1 MNIGASEA
9 LIEKKI
15 AGLFSGKQPEELY
28 QPMSYIL
35 ALDAQ
40 RRLSQLTLWGCQLY
54 GGDTEKAITPAVGV
68 EVFYGFFLI
77 HDDLLE
83 HRNTREQEP
92 SIHSKWD
99 SNIAILS
106 GDAMIFKALELL
118 IQVEKALIKPAV
130 KMFNQCFTEIC
141 EQKQRALNHQ
151 GQVTTSCGQI
161 VAGFSMQLGALIAG
175 ADRQELPLVD
185 SVGRQLGGMIDA
197 GVVTTPAKL
206 QESLDLLSCPSERL
220 TSFADWYQH
229 QMMEIKR

>member
-1 MNIGASEA
+1 MSTERSVE
-9 LIEKKI
+9 LIEKRI
-15 AGLFSGKQPEELY
+15 AGLFSGKQPPELY

-35 ALDAQ
+35 GLNCK
-40 RRLSQLTLWGCQLY
+40 RRLSQLTLWGCHLY
-54 GGDTEKAITPAVGV
+54 DEDIEKAITPAVGV

-83 HRNTREQEP
+83 HRNTRQQKP

-118 IQVEKALIKPAV
+118 IQVETVSIKPAV
-130 KMFNQCFTEIC
+130 KMFNQCFTDIC

-151 GQVTTSCGQI
+151 AHENVSCGQI
-161 VAGFSMQLGALIAG
+161 ISGFSMQLGALIAG
-175 ADRQELPLVD
+175 ADSQELQLVD

-197 GVVTTPAKL
+197 FDVTTPAKVR
-206 QESLDLLSCPSERL
+206 ESLDLLSCPSDRV
-220 TSFADWYQH
+220 TSFVNWYQH
-229 QMMEIKR
+229 QMMDINR